1 MLRSRPNRQQRP
13 SSGSGESSS
22 QYGSGNSPLVMSSAN
37 DDYDPYGKPST
48 TSKQKPQS
56 RGMFGFGTSSGGGAI
71 KKAPNNQYG
80 GGSYGGSGSSG
91 YSAQNNYG
99 APSSNQPNNFN
110 NRSNNNVWDKK
121 SIGST
126 IKGNKSTATSFPT
139 LLVSICVIVLLALSG
154 MSMHYKRAISRTQHE
169 LNIVNKRIKHHERF
183 KQKEQPELAYEDER
197 EEDDEDNN
205 SNEED
210 AGRELAQLATTLSE
224 LQAQNSKWK
233 GRNGSLNS
241 DIKSQLSEIDHLKTK
256 QIPGY
261 QTQISKMKE
270 ALINAQSESKRLKEE
285 FVKAHGKGSGSQI
298 VPGGPGAAVVQKRT
312 LESMESIG
320 TSLFVLLLF
329 VLVRAD
335 I

>member
-22 QYGSGNSPLVMSSAN
+22 QYGSGNYSPMAMSSAN
-37 DDYDPYGKPST
+37 DDYDPYGKPS

-71 KKAPNNQYG
+71 KKAPNYGGYG
-80 GGSYGGSGSSG
+80 GGSSG
-91 YSAQNNYG
+91 YTQNNYG
-99 APSSNQPNNFN
+99 APSNQPNNTYS
-110 NRSNNNVWDKK
+110 NRNTNNVWDKK

-126 IKGNKSTATSFPT
+126 IKGNKSPATSFPT
-139 LLVSICVIVLLALSG
+139 LIISICIIVLLALSG
-154 MSMHYKRAISRTQHE
+154 MTMHYKRAISRTQHE

-183 KQKEQPELAYEDER
+183 KHKEPELAYEDER
-197 EEDDEDNN
+197 DEEDDNN
-205 SNEED
+205 SNEEED
-210 AGRELAQLATTLSE
+210 AARELAQLATTLSE

-233 GRNGSLNS
+233 GRNGSLNTN
-241 DIKSQLSEIDHLKTK
+241 IQSQLSEIEHLKEK

-270 ALINAQSESKRLKEE
+270 ALVTAQNESKRLKEE

-320 TSLFVLLLF
+320 TFHFVC
-329 VLVRAD
+329 V
-335 I
+335 

>member
-22 QYGSGNSPLVMSSAN
+22 QYGSGNSPMVMSSAN
-37 DDYDPYGKPST
+37 DDYDPYGKPSA
-48 TSKQKPQS
+48 SKQKPQS
-56 RGMFGFGTSSGGGAI
+56 RGMFGFGTSSGGCAI

-80 GGSYGGSGSSG
+80 GGSYGGSSG
-91 YSAQNNYG
+91 YGQNNYG
-99 APSSNQPNNFN
+99 APSNQPNNFS
-110 NRSNNNVWDKK
+110 NRNTNNVWDKK

-139 LLVSICVIVLLALSG
+139 LIVSICIIVLLSLSG
-154 MSMHYKRAISRTQHE
+154 MTMHYKRAIGRTQHE

-183 KQKEQPELAYEDER
+183 KHKEEPELAYEDER
-197 EEDDEDNN
+197 DEDDEDND

-210 AGRELAQLATTLSE
+210 AARELAQLATTLSE
-224 LQAQNSKWK
+224 LQAENSKWK
-233 GRNGSLNS
+233 GRNGSLNT

-270 ALINAQSESKRLKEE
+270 ALSNAQNESKRLKEE

-320 TSLFVLLLF
+320 TFYVCDDHLFGLG
-329 VLVRAD
+329 
-335 I
+335 

>member
-22 QYGSGNSPLVMSSAN
+22 QYGSGNSPMAMSSAN

-71 KKAPNNQYG
+71 KKAPNQYG
-80 GGSYGGSGSSG
+80 GGGYSNSG
-91 YSAQNNYG
+91 YGQNNYG
-99 APSSNQPNNFN
+99 APSSNQPNNTYS
-110 NRSNNNVWDKK
+110 NRNVWDKK

-126 IKGNKSTATSFPT
+126 IKGNKSPATSFPT
-139 LLVSICVIVLLALSG
+139 LIVSICVIILLALSG
-154 MSMHYKRAISRTQHE
+154 MTMHYKRAISRTQHE

-183 KQKEQPELAYEDER
+183 KQKEPELAYEDER
-197 EEDDEDNN
+197 DEDYEDNN
-205 SNEED
+205 EEED
-210 AGRELAQLATTLSE
+210 AARELAQLATTLSE

-233 GRNGSLNS
+233 GRNGSLNTN
-241 DIKSQLSEIDHLKTK
+241 IKSQLSEIEHLKEK

-270 ALINAQSESKRLKEE
+270 ALVTAQNEGKRLKEE
-285 FVKAHGKGSGSQI
+285 FIKAHGKGSGSQI

-320 TSLFVLLLF
+320 TF
-329 VLVRAD
+329 
-335 I
+335 

>member
-1 MLRSRPNRQQRP
+1 M
-13 SSGSGESSS
+13 
-22 QYGSGNSPLVMSSAN
+22 VMSSAN

-48 TSKQKPQS
+48 ASKQKPQG

-71 KKAPNNQYG
+71 KKAPNQYG
-80 GGSYGGSGSSG
+80 GGGYGGSSG
-91 YSAQNNYG
+91 YGQNNYG
-99 APSSNQPNNFN
+99 APSNQPNNNFN
-110 NRSNNNVWDKK
+110 NRNSNNVWDKK

-139 LLVSICVIVLLALSG
+139 LIVSICIIVLLALSG
-154 MSMHYKRAISRTQHE
+154 ITMHYKRAISRTQHE

-183 KQKEQPELAYEDER
+183 KHKEQPELAYEDER
-197 EEDDEDNN
+197 DEEDEDNN
-205 SNEED
+205 SNNEED
-210 AGRELAQLATTLSE
+210 AARELAQLATTLSE
-224 LQAQNSKWK
+224 LQAENSKWK
-233 GRNGSLNS
+233 GRNGSLNT

-270 ALINAQSESKRLKEE
+270 ALTNAQSESKRLKEE

-320 TSLFVLLLF
+320 TSYALAVFCLDRLILFEHMYEHF
-329 VLVRAD
+329 
-335 I
+335 